1 MINKTG
7 FWDER
12 RGVIRTRKGGWN
24 IGYGV
29 MDHGYSLLDE
39 LLGHI
44 SFFQLM
50 ILHVTGKIPE
60 RRLADWL
67 EASYMC
73 LSWPDSRIW
82 CNQIGSLAGSAG
94 ISPSAGVC
102 AGSLA
107 ADSRLYGV
115 GTLVKATR
123 FINKALSY
131 VNSGSSTESFI
142 ETQCWQ
148 NGKLIIP
155 GYARPIARGDERVI
169 AIQVVERNLGY
180 CEGPHLSLAYQ
191 ISDYLC
197 KKYNEGINFAGY
209 VVAFLSDQNFNE
221 NEIERIFSL
230 WVNGGLYACY
240 SEAADQ
246 PGNAFMPLRCDD
258 ILYHGAE
265 ERSVP
270 EEKL

>member
-1 MINKTG
+1 MNKTN
-7 FWDER
+7 FWDKR
-12 RGVIRTRKGGWN
+12 RGVIHTRKGGWN

-29 MDHGYSLLDE
+29 TDHGYSLLDE

-67 EASYMC
+67 EAVYMC

-94 ISPSAGVC
+94 ASPAAGVC

-107 ADSRLYGV
+107 ADSRIYGV
-115 GTLVKATR
+115 GTLVNATR
-123 FINKALSY
+123 LINKALSY
-131 VNSGSSTESFI
+131 VDNGSSVESFI
-142 ETQCWQ
+142 ETYCKP

-155 GYARPIARGDERVI
+155 GYVRPIARGDERVI
-169 AIQVVERNLGY
+169 AIQVVEKKLEY
-180 CEGPHLSLAYQ
+180 CAGQHLSLAYK
-191 ISDYLC
+191 INDYLSD
-197 KKYNEGINFAGY
+197 KYNESINLAGY
-209 VVAFLSDQNFNE
+209 VAAFLADQNFNE
-221 NEIERIFSL
+221 NEIERVFSL
-230 WVNGGLYACY
+230 CVNGGLYACY

-258 ILYHGAE
+258 ILYDGAE